1 MQLTRRAFMV
11 GLAASAATVPLA
23 ACSPGSR
30 TTAST
35 SGGAGKAS
43 GVIKVAAFENA
54 YGAAI
59 YKQVAEA
66 FEKATGAKTLLPWTP
81 DGQSPFRG

>member
-1 MQLTRRAFMV
+1 MV

-66 FEKATGAKTLLPWTP
+66 FEKATGAKVELTVSKTIDQELTP
-81 DGQSPFRG
+81 QVA

>member
-1 MQLTRRAFMV
+1 MV

-59 YKQVAEA
+59 YK
-66 FEKATGAKTLLPWTP
+66 
-81 DGQSPFRG
+81 

>member
-1 MQLTRRAFMV
+1 MV

-66 FEKATGAKTLLPWTP
+66 FGRPLVPKSS
-81 DGQSPFRG
+81 SPSVRPSIRS